1 MSTGETLLERK
12 LLIFLAAAAAA
23 LLGNVALA
31 AGSAAST
38 PEREPWPALA
48 QLARSG
54 AQVSAAAIDLDN
66 KHVLEE
72 LHADTHLTPASLTK
86 LVTAAAALNQ
96 WPPDK
101 VFHTRLLT
109 SGAIVAGELRGD
121 LLLLGAGDASLDDQS
136 FWSLAAQ
143 LRGAGV
149 TRVRGRLVV
158 IPAPFGAVGCETQDR
173 CDALQHSD
181 RSYNAPLGALGVDF
195 GNWCLLVRPGLP
207 GAVAAL
213 QGCGVNQLPVAV
225 EGAIRTVA
233 PSAHQTF
240 WVERV
245 TDAKGDHLRVGGD
258 VPAGPT
264 QQLYRAMSDPV
275 LGAGLLL
282 KEMLRELGVSMSGE
296 VITAVAAP
304 PASAVPLADVQGLSL
319 GEQLGRMLHYSN
331 NYIADV
337 LTLDLAAEVSG
348 SAPTQLSTAAT
359 VLADFLARVEAPA
372 VPAALLH
379 SGSGLTPE
387 NLLSADDLVTVL
399 AHAYRETRRFPTYY
413 SGLVVPRD
421 APFGFLRE
429 GQDAWLDRVAI
440 KTGSMDV
447 PHSVL
452 GIAGYLRKRDGG
464 WIAFAAIVNGGPDR
478 AHIPLREALQAA
490 RADVEAL
497 LERY

>member
-1 MSTGETLLERK
+1 LW
-12 LLIFLAAAAAA
+12 AAAAAI
-23 LLGNVALA
+23 LLGNPA
-31 AGSAAST
+31 AAAVSAASAA
-38 PEREPWPALA
+38 EHAPWPALA

-54 AQVSAAAIDLDN
+54 AQVSAAAVDLDN
-66 KHVLEE
+66 NHVLDE

-86 LVTAAAALNQ
+86 LVTAAAALNR

-101 VFHTRLLT
+101 MFHTQLLT
-109 SGAIVAGELRGD
+109 TGAIVAGELRGD
-121 LLLLGAGDASLDDQS
+121 LLLLGAGDASLDDQA

-158 IPAPFGAVGCETQDR
+158 IPAPFGAVPCETQDR

-181 RSYNAPLGALGVDF
+181 RAYNAPLGALGVDF
-195 GNWCLLVRPGLP
+195 GNWCLLVRPALP
-207 GAVAAL
+207 GADATL
-213 QGCGVNQLPVAV
+213 QGCGVNQLPVTV
-225 EGAIRTVA
+225 EGGIRTA
-233 PSAHQTF
+233 AASGRQSF

-245 TDAKGDHLRVGGD
+245 TDGKGDHLRVGGD
-258 VPAGPT
+258 IPSGPV

-282 KEMLRELGVSMSGE
+282 KEMLRELGVSMTGE
-296 VITAVAAP
+296 VVTDVAAP
-304 PASAVPLADVQGLSL
+304 PATARMLADVQGLPL
-319 GEQLGRMLHYSN
+319 GEQLGRMLRYSN

-348 SAPTQLSTAAT
+348 TSPTRLSTAAT
-359 VLADFLARVEAPA
+359 VLSDFLAGLETPA
-372 VPAALLH
+372 GPTALLH

-387 NLLSADDLVTVL
+387 NLLSAHDLVTVL

-413 SGLVVPRD
+413 AGLMVPRD

-429 GQDAWLDRVAI
+429 GKDAWLDRVAL

-452 GIAGYLRKRDGG
+452 GVAGYLRKRDGG
-464 WIAFAAIVNGGPDR
+464 WIAFAAIVNGSAARG
-478 AHIPLREALQAA
+478 HIPLREALQAA
-490 RADVEAL
+490 RSDVEDL
-497 LERY
+497 LARY